1 LRRVVAARELICPA
15 APPGRRGI
23 LSETPDQL
31 AREFEQRPRF
41 ARAGLAQ
48 NQQRPSGP
56 GKNVADRPLLPQI
69 CQP

>member
-1 LRRVVAARELICPA
+1 VVAARELICPA

-31 AREFEQRPRF
+31 AREFEQRP
-41 ARAGLAQ
+41 
-48 NQQRPSGP
+48 SGP